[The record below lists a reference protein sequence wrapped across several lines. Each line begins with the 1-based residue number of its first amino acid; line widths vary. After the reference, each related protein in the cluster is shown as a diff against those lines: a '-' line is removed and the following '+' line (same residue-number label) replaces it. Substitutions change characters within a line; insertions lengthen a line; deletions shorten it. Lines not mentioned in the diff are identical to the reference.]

1 MTGYRPGRYGQA
13 EAHVSVHSRSGHV
26 LAEHAQVEDPSA
38 VESVAQPSSGKDR
51 PAVTG
56 FFRQVTP
63 NLFASV
69 MGTGIVAA
77 VSARFIWLSPAFAYF
92 GTAVWM
98 LVSTWLLVLTV
109 GLVGNWIRHR
119 EEAMALLRNPVNLPF
134 YGTIPMALLTVGSGA
149 ILFGPAF
156 FGPAS
161 VYVAG
166 GFWIIGT
173 LLGIITAIA
182 VPVRAVLSTY
192 QLSDY
197 TLPSWMLPVVPP
209 MVSATTGAGLL
220 DHISNAGLRTA
231 LQASCYSL
239 FGMALIVGMLTL
251 AMIYSRLVCD
261 GTLAP
266 AIAPTVWIPLGV
278 IGQSIAAANF
288 LGVHNDTALTSGP
301 FSLGELRT
309 IGVVFGIT
317 MFGFAVFWV
326 AFAMA
331 LTAHG
336 ARVGMTFSLSWWSLV
351 FPLGATALGMSAL
364 AEATGLAA
372 LDVGALGLYI
382 ALVGIWCVVAVG
394 SIVRG
399 HFAWWR

>member
-1 MTGYRPGRYGQA
+1 MHTNSRLEMCVQTEQA
-13 EAHVSVHSRSGHV
+13 QTE
-26 LAEHAQVEDPSA
+26 EPSA
-38 VESVAQPSSGKDR
+38 VDSGAPPSCEERGR
-51 PAVTG
+51 PGIG
-56 FFRQVTP
+56 FFHQVTP

-69 MGTGIVAA
+69 MGTGIVAT
-77 VSARFIWLSPAFAYF
+77 VSARFIGISSGFAYF
-92 GTAVWM
+92 GTAVWILASM
-98 LVSTWLLVLTV
+98 WLLVLIAGFT
-109 GLVGNWIRHR
+109 GNWLRHR
-119 EEAMALLRNPVNLPF
+119 EQALALLHNPVNLPF

-149 ILFGPAF
+149 MLFGPAF
-156 FGPAS
+156 FGS
-161 VYVAG
+161 VAVWIAG
-166 GFWIIGT
+166 SFWILGT
-173 LLGIITAIA
+173 LLGIITAVA

-192 QLSDY
+192 QPSDY

-220 DHISNAGLRTA
+220 DHIPDTGLQTA
-231 LQASCYSL
+231 LRICCYSL

-261 GTLAP
+261 GALKP

-288 LGVHNDTALTSGP
+288 LGVHHGTELTGAL
-301 FSLGELRT
+301 FSLHELRT
-309 IGVVFGIT
+309 IGVVFGAA

-336 ARVGMTFSLSWWSLV
+336 ARVGMSFSLSWWSLV
-351 FPLGATALGMSAL
+351 FPVGATALGLSAL

-372 LDVGALGLYI
+372 LDVGALCLYV
-382 ALVGIWCVVAVG
+382 ALVSIWCVVAVG

-399 HFAWWR
+399 HLAWWR